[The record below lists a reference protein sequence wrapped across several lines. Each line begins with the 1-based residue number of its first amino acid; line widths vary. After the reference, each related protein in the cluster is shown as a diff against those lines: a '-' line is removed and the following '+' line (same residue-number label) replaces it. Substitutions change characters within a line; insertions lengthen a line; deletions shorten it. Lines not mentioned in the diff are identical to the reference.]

1 MKLSEINRM
10 RMFKAVFA
18 YLKSTP
24 DAILILL
31 PILTSLTTAM
41 EAIVNA
47 MLAAEQTQGTVAVG
61 AGSTK
66 AAKKLVLFNAASSVG
81 KALLSFANSIND
93 TDLAKLMND
102 MLELLDRKADA
113 TFIMRC
119 KTIHEKGVANV
130 GSLAPYGV
138 SDAVLTALNLTI
150 SNYEGQEQSVR
161 NRVVAR
167 ANATSAIATLQ
178 RELTALLKKQ
188 IDPAVDSIP
197 TTTETYAYKFEYKK
211 NRLIIDL
218 GHKFTQFKGFTLNKE
233 TQANLSNVEL
243 EFKNAERS
251 IKIKSDNDGKYR
263 EVINP
268 DIYDIIVSHPDFES
282 FTIEGVEIHAGEI
295 KVENFELVPKA

>member
-1 MKLSEINRM
+1 MLLSEINRM
-10 RMFKAVFA
+10 RMMKAVLA
-18 YLKSTP
+18 YLKNTP
-24 DAILILL
+24 AAILLLL
-31 PILTSLTTAM
+31 PILTSLTSAM
-41 EAIVNA
+41 EALVNA
-47 MLAAEQTQGTVAVG
+47 MLAAEQTQGTVANG
-61 AGSTK
+61 AGATK
-66 AAKKLVLFNAASSVG
+66 AARKLVLFNAAASVG
-81 KALLSFANSIND
+81 RALLSFANSTND
-93 TDLAKLMND
+93 TDLVKLMTE

-138 SDAVLTALNLTI
+138 SDAVLTALDLTI
-150 SNYEGQEQSVR
+150 TNYEGQEQSVR

-178 RELTALLKKQ
+178 REITALLKKQ

-197 TTTETYAYKFEYKK
+197 TTTETYSYKFEYKK
-211 NRLIIDL
+211 NRLIINL

-233 TQANLSNVEL
+233 TQTNLSNVEL

-282 FTIEGVEIHAGEI
+282 FTIEGVKIQAGEI
-295 KVENFELVPKA
+295 KVENFDLVPKV